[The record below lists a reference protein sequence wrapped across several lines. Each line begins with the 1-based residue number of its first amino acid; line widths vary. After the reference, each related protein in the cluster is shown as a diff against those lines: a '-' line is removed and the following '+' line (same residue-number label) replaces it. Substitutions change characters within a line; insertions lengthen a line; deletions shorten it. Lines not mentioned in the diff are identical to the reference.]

1 MLDTITI
8 TFRKYRHVA
17 VGLLAFFTAYF
28 LTSKL
33 DTILIW
39 FKVQSYSGYE
49 DVISKLQDFLTIALS
64 VFIESFPFL
73 LLGTLISILV
83 QRYISVELFRK
94 LLPKRWLPRRLIMS
108 FLGVFLPV
116 CECGNVPLARSLMNR
131 GASPGDAL
139 TFLLA
144 APILNPLVLLTT
156 WQAFRFEESIVI
168 GRFLAGFLIANLVA
182 ILVTTL
188 LRNRNIVTDDFAKS
202 CLVDDPHS
210 HGASG
215 FAQNFT
221 VELWPMLKMLAFGAV
236 IAAAVQMFVPR
247 ETLAS
252 VGADPFLGII
262 TMILLGFIISICS
275 NVDAFFA
282 LAFARTF
289 TPGALTAFLVSG
301 PMVDIKMVALL
312 KTTFT
317 TRAIILI
324 CSLVFSLSLLSGIII
339 NQVIR

>member
-1 MLDTITI
+1 MEAALTTIY
-8 TFRKYRHVA
+8 KYRYAVVA
-17 VGLLAFFTAYF
+17 FLSAYLLA
-28 LTSKL
+28 SNL
-33 DTILIW
+33 DRILIW
-39 FKVQSYSGYE
+39 FMVQSYSGYE

-64 VFIESFPFL
+64 VFIESLPFL
-73 LLGTLISILV
+73 LLGTLIAILV
-83 QRYISVELFRK
+83 QRYVSINLFRK
-94 LLPKRWLPRRLIMS
+94 LLPKHWLPRRLIMS

-131 GASPGDAL
+131 GASSGDAL

-156 WQAFRFEESIVI
+156 WQAFRFEESIII

-188 LRNRNIVTDDFAKS
+188 LRNRNIVTDEFAKS
-202 CLVDDPHS
+202 CLVDAPHS
-210 HGASG
+210 HEASA
-215 FAQNFT
+215 FSQNFT
-221 VELWPMLKMLAFGAV
+221 IELWPMLKMLAFGAV
-236 IAAAVQMFVPR
+236 IAAAVQIFVPR
-247 ETLAS
+247 ETLTA

-262 TMILLGFIISICS
+262 TMIILGFIVSICS

-317 TRAIILI
+317 TRAIVLI
-324 CSLVFSLSLLSGIII
+324 CSLVFSLSLLSGVII
-339 NQVIR
+339 NWIVQ